1 MKLLQSVILVRVN
14 YIKKVELLVLSAT
27 QYNLILIFVPFLFS
41 FFIFPGD
48 IRPYQW
54 FVFFLC
60 YRCRHNTTCTRT
72 APRLINS
79 KKFSPIRW
87 GSCLDGWP
95 NTPCCNNFIFF
106 SFPFL
111 HDISDS
117 VLNSQSSVMC
127 SFSIYKLFGSNHS
140 AMSVFIFEA
149 LVYNTV

>member
-1 MKLLQSVILVRVN
+1 MKLLVIFVRVN
-14 YIKKVELLVLSAT
+14 YIESRASCPISNASIIVFS
-27 QYNLILIFVPFLFS
+27 FSFLFFL

-48 IRPYQW
+48 IRYQW

-127 SFSIYKLFGSNHS
+127 SFSIYKLFCSNHS

-149 LVYNTV
+149 FVYNTV